1 MFEAIMNKKVYYII
15 LFVLL
20 AIGSCKHEPQEPP
33 VTNNPGGGNGG
44 GGNGGP
50 DTTTFCDPDSIYF
63 EQQVLPLIVSSCAIP
78 GCHDPGT
85 AEDNVI
91 LNSYENIMNTADVD
105 PFDPEGSDL
114 YEVITEDDPD
124 KFMPPPGEYPPLSA
138 EEVQL
143 IQNWILQGA
152 QNLSC
157 ESSCD
162 TTNVTFSMKIEPII
176 STKCQGCHSG
186 GEPQG
191 GISLTNYAEVRDVA
205 LFGTMLDAVQHT
217 GDATP
222 MPYNSNQLP
231 PCEVDLIRIWIEN
244 GAPQ

>member
-1 MFEAIMNKKVYYII
+1 MKRNIFYII
-15 LFVLL
+15 MVLV
-20 AIGSCKHEPQEPP
+20 IVVGSCKHEPLEQPL
-33 VTNNPGGGNGG
+33 TNSPAGGNGDG
-44 GGNGGP
+44 GGST
-50 DTTTFCDPDSIYF
+50 DSSTCDPDSVYF
-63 EQQVLPLIVSSCAIP
+63 EQQILPLLVSSCAIP

-85 AEDNVI
+85 AEDGVI
-91 LNSYENIMNTADVD
+91 LNSFTNIVSTADVD
-105 PFDPEGSDL
+105 PFDPNGSDL

-138 EEVQL
+138 DEVEL
-143 IQNWILQGA
+143 IRNWILQGA

-176 STKCQGCHSG
+176 GAKCQGCHSG

-191 GISLTNYAEVRDVA
+191 GISLTNYAEVRNVA
-205 LFGTMLDAVQHT
+205 LFGSMLDAVQHT

-231 PCEVDLIRIWIEN
+231 PCEVDLIRMWIDD